1 MLQKPSLIEDKLI
14 KASLDIQ
21 KSPKKQQRRRTRRK
35 SLMLNEGLTID
46 NEKSSLFTSALK
58 DKLLGA
64 ENLYELTQE

>member
-1 MLQKPSLIEDKLI
+1 LLQKPSLIEDKLI